1 MPHKLLVKSMPKIQ
15 ELFVLA
21 EDDQRLLAYRR
32 KKWLR
37 SAEFQEWLQEGA
49 LPTLS
54 MEQALELYRASG
66 GRDVAGFKTNTIED
80 IRDGLDFLLYDDIKL
95 EGRFD
100 ECAAPEGAYR
110 MAGTGKEFPSYLLC
124 LSNPGLFA
132 VWNSNAEGLLK
143 RSGLAPAGVRR
154 GPIGIRYLDL
164 LEGLNQVRARSGR
177 HDFREIDELAY
188 QSARTKSSTKTTGG

>member
-1 MPHKLLVKSMPKIQ
+1 
-15 ELFVLA
+15 
-21 EDDQRLLAYRR
+21 
-32 KKWLR
+32 
-37 SAEFQEWLQEGA
+37 
-49 LPTLS
+49 

-80 IRDGLDFLLYDDIKL
+80 IRDGLDFLLYDNIKL

-188 QSARTKSSTKTTGG
+188 QSARTKSSTKTAGG

>member
-1 MPHKLLVKSMPKIQ
+1 MPKIQ
-15 ELFVLA
+15 ELFAPA

-66 GRDVAGFKTNTIED
+66 GRDVTGFKTNTIED
-80 IRDGLDFLLYDDIKL
+80 VRDSLDFLLYDNIKL

-177 HDFREIDELAY
+177 HDFREIDELGY